1 MLNMKRREFITL
13 LGGAAAA
20 WPSAARAQKARR
32 PVIGF
37 LHTRAPVGQEHLVT
51 AFQAGLHESGYFER
65 QNVSIE
71 YRWANGKLDQLPEL
85 AAQLVNLPVDA
96 LVAFGGHAASMAA
109 KGATTTVPIVF
120 TTAVDPVAAGFVA
133 SLSRPGGNMTGVAR
147 LSTEIVSKRQGL
159 LHDLLPNATKVAWLT
174 NAASVDSQTERTYV
188 QLAANALGQKIQ
200 VLNVR
205 AEAEDDI
212 EAAFVMLS
220 REKAEALLVSPD
232 AFFLSQRNQIVTLAA
247 RRRVPTIYVARE
259 YVEVGGLMSYGPSL
273 ADAYRLVGI
282 YAGRV
287 LKGDRPADLP
297 VVQPTK
303 FELIINLKTAN
314 ALGLTIPPGVL
325 AIADEVVE

>member
-1 MLNMKRREFITL
+1 MIAKMKRREFITL

-20 WPSAARAQKARR
+20 WPFAARAQKARK

-51 AFQAGLHESGYFER
+51 AFHAGLRESGYFER
-65 QNVSIE
+65 HNVSIE

-85 AAQLVNLPVDA
+85 AAELVNLPVDA
-96 LVAFGGHAASMAA
+96 LVAFGGHAASIAA

-147 LSTEIVSKRQGL
+147 QSTEIVSKRQGL
-159 LHDLLPNATKVAWLT
+159 LHDLLPNATRVAWLVNT
-174 NAASVDSQTERTYV
+174 ASADSEAERTYV

-205 AEAEDDI
+205 AEDDI
-212 EAAFVMLS
+212 EAAFAML
-220 REKAEALLVSPD
+220 EKAEALLVSPD
-232 AFFLSQRNQIVTLAA
+232 AFFLSQRNQIVALAA
-247 RRRVPTIYVARE
+247 RRKVPTIYVARE
-259 YVEVGGLMSYGPSL
+259 YVEAGGLMSYGPSL

-282 YAGRV
+282 YAGRI

-303 FELIINLKTAN
+303 FELVINLKTAK
-314 ALGLTIPPGVL
+314 ALGLTVPDKLLV
-325 AIADEVVE
+325 AADEVIE